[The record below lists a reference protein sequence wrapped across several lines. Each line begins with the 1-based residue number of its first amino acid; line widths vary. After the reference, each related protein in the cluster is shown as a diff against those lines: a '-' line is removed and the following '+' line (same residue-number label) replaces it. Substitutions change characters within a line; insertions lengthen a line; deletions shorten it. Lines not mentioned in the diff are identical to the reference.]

1 MLFILRSE
9 TFLISP
15 DIRGQICPD
24 IRGQICP
31 DIREQ
36 ICPDI
41 REKIRYAFPDQ
52 DFML

>member
-9 TFLISP
+9 TFLIS
-15 DIRGQICPD
+15 PD

>member
-24 IRGQICP
+24 IR
-31 DIREQ
+31 
-36 ICPDI
+36 
-41 REKIRYAFPDQ
+41 EKIRYAFPDQ